1 MTKKQHLGDTMTAAE
16 YILKIIAEEKF
27 YRNGAIGED
36 RKKSN
41 DELRFWRNEKSR
53 KGIKNRF

>member
-1 MTKKQHLGDTMTAAE
+1 MTAAE
-16 YILKIIAEEKF
+16 YILKTIAEEKF
-27 YRNGAIGED
+27 YRDGLSGED

-53 KGIKNRF
+53 KGIKNQ